1 MSSQSTALA
10 SSSLVRDARWICAPN
25 RDTRTCRSSLAWLPV
40 LSLEAS
46 PLLPLPDTHAT
57 LDEQERLAQQEEV
70 RRTLKA
76 MRDNPPKRALTVDS
90 GLAR

>member
-1 MSSQSTALA
+1 MMLGLRRGR
-10 SSSLVRDARWICAPN
+10 SL
-25 RDTRTCRSSLAWLPV
+25 SK
-40 LSLEAS
+40 
-46 PLLPLPDTHAT
+46 
-57 LDEQERLAQQEEV
+57 QESLAQQEEV